1 MPQPN
6 TTALGEA
13 DGRAALWDFGP
24 FLPAQAFPLPGSVVG
39 WAELVAGG
47 VWGAGI
53 PLKEDL
59 GGLLRAGIT
68 TRSR

>member
-13 DGRAALWDFGP
+13 DGTAALWDFGP
-24 FLPAQAFPLPGSVVG
+24 FLPARAFPLPGSVVG

-47 VWGAGI
+47 V
-53 PLKEDL
+53 
-59 GGLLRAGIT
+59 
-68 TRSR
+68 